1 MPPKKTANYKVLITL
16 TIITALCIVI
26 FLVWWFKYHKN
37 SAPFVNKY
45 SAPFVNKYSAPF
57 VHKNSNDIIIS
68 SEGRGD
74 WGRKVVEFLVTS
86 AYPMKNVR
94 FINASN
100 CDVIV
105 RSVFITE
112 EGNWN
117 SKSKKYIYYSGE
129 TNTPGYTKNLSREN
143 HLHSDILK
151 LFTHKAD
158 NALWVPFVLLSKW
171 LYKDRPKDCNMNRPY
186 LLAYCNSNCVPFREE
201 IFDVFVKLTSTDQC
215 HALSMCHGSYEN
227 SKRKIQETDNRVDHQ
242 MNWNG
247 DELTETYKNY
257 RFVIA
262 MENCVQPGYVTEK
275 ILNAFAAGS
284 IPIYHGAP
292 EISELFNPK
301 AFINLSNFKSTQE
314 GVEYVINMTHEQCNA
329 MQQEPIYNEENDV
342 INLFNTERTLKRG
355 NKVLEHYVDSMRS
368 FLNL

>member
-37 SAPFVNKY
+37 

>member
-1 MPPKKTANYKVLITL
+1 MPPKKTAKFKVLIVL
-16 TIITALCIVI
+16 TIIVVVGVVS
-26 FLVWWFKYHKN
+26 FLLWWFKYRKKIPFSHKN
-37 SAPFVNKY
+37 I
-45 SAPFVNKYSAPF
+45 
-57 VHKNSNDIIIS
+57 NDIIIS
-68 SEGRGD
+68 SEGRGV

-105 RSVFITE
+105 RSVFTQ

-117 SKSKKYIYYSGE
+117 SESKKYIYWSGE
-129 TNTPGYTKNLSREN
+129 PNTPITKNLSHKN

-151 LFTHKAD
+151 LFTYKAD
-158 NALWVPFVLLSKW
+158 DALWVPYVLFSKW
-171 LYKDRPKDCNMNRPY
+171 LYKDRPNDCNMNRPY

-201 IFDVFVKLTSTDQC
+201 VFDIFVDLTSTDQC
-215 HALSMCHGSYEN
+215 HAVGKCHGNYKN
-227 SKRKIQETDNRVDHQ
+227 TKRKIQETRKEWD
-242 MNWNG
+242 G
-247 DELTETYKNY
+247 DKLIETYKKY

-284 IPIYHGAP
+284 IPIYHGAT

-301 AFINLSNFKSTQE
+301 AFINLSNFNSPQDC
-314 GVEYVINMTHEQCNA
+314 VEYVINMTPEQCSA

-342 INLFNTERTLKRG
+342 INLLNTERTLKRG
-355 NKVLEHYVDSMRS
+355 NKVLEHYVDSIRS